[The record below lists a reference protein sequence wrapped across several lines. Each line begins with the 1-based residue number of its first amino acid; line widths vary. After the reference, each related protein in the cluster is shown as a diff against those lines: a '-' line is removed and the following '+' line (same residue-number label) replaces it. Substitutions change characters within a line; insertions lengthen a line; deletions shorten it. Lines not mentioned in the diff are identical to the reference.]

1 LLKDPLSGNPLV
13 FVKENTIPQGISLAT
28 NTLVE
33 VEDFIFNPASGRLES
48 TPRLERRIS
57 FADWPET
64 VDNLSNLRTLEVPR
78 TIALGWA
85 STEAIAAV
93 IPSQTSFFNQ
103 FLQLSNWL
111 EDAPVINADF
121 FQSSGDGQSFYRQ
134 DSVFAVDTQ
143 DDPTIRNDLDARIS
157 PEQDFASTWQ
167 LFFTPGEEAEK
178 TRLSQ
183 KLEKIGDLFSMLEII

>member
-1 LLKDPLSGNPLV
+1 M

-33 VEDFIFNPASGRLES
+33 VEDVIFNPATGRLES

-57 FADWPET
+57 FADWPEN
-64 VDNLSNLRTLEVPR
+64 VENLSNLRILEVPR

-85 STEAIAAV
+85 SQEAISAV
-93 IPSQTSFFNQ
+93 LPSQTSFYNQ

-111 EDAPVINADF
+111 EDAPVINADI
-121 FQSSGDGQSFYRQ
+121 FQVSGDGQSFYRE

-143 DDPTIRNDLDARIS
+143 DDASARNDLDARIS

-167 LFFTPGEEAEK
+167 LFFTPGEAAEQQ
-178 TRLSQ
+178 RLSQ
-183 KLEKIGDLFSMLEII
+183 KLELVDDLFSFLSII